1 MFTRPTLA
9 RDPIGGGAGGRSIDP
24 SRSIDPRDPARGSPA
39 EGDRD
44 PGRDRRRPTTTK
56 SRKGTTRAL
65 SFSFIHSDEPPPPPP
80 ERRIV

>member
-65 SFSFIHSDEPPPPPP
+65 SFSFRSPADPAAFPRTNDES
-80 ERRIV
+80 